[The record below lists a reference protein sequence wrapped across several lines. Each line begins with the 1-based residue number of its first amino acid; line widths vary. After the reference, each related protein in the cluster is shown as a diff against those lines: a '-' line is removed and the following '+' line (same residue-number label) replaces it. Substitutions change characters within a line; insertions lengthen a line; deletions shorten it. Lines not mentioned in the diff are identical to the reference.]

1 MDLKEMLGEELY
13 SQVME
18 KAGDHKIAVV
28 SDGNWI
34 PKEKFNEKIS
44 EVKTLR
50 DELAERDTQLDDL
63 SKKAGDSDTL
73 KEQIDALKEANRQ
86 KTEEFERQLQQQTFN
101 YKLEN
106 ELLKAEVH
114 NPKAVKALLDT
125 EAIKLD
131 GDNLMGLTDQLAK
144 LKETDGYLFKSNEPP
159 SGYKP
164 GPNQKGNQPKEKTL
178 ADIGRQR
185 ALERHGQKEEN

>member
-1 MDLKEMLGEELY
+1 MLGEELY

-114 NPKAVKALLDT
+114 NPKAVRALLDT

>member
-1 MDLKEMLGEELY
+1 MNREFLKGLGLEEEAIEK
-13 SQVME
+13 VMAE
-18 KAGDHKIAVV
+18 HGKTVNSTKQELETAQ
-28 SDGNWI
+28 
-34 PKEKFNEKIS
+34 S
-44 EVKTLR
+44 EVKSLKEQLT
-50 DELAERDTQLDDL
+50 ERDTQLDDL

-73 KEQIDALKEANRQ
+73 KEQINALKEANRQ

-114 NPKAVKALLDT
+114 NPKAVRALLDT

-144 LKETDGYLFKSNEPP
+144 LKETDGYLFKSNDKLNV
-159 SGYKP
+159 YKP
-164 GPNQKGNQPKEKTL
+164 GPDKKGNQPK
-178 ADIGRQR
+178 DIDPYEAGRLR
-185 ALERHGQKEEN
+185 ALKRHKKEEE